1 MAKSKKKKKQ
11 KKVDKY
17 KHLKNPKTDKVDM
30 NFPELDKDLQKQ
42 SQGDVEDIT
51 LFFKRRGKR
60 K

>member
-30 NFPELDKDLQKQ
+30 NFPELDKDVQKQ
-42 SQGDVEDIT
+42 SQEDVEKTIR
-51 LFFKRRGKR
+51 FFKRRKR
-60 K
+60 